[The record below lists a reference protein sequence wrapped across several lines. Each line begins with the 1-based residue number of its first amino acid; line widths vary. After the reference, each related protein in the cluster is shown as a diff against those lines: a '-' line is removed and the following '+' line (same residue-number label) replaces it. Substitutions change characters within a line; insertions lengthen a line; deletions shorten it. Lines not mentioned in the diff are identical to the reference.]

1 MRYHTRFVAAACA
14 LALITAASC
23 GSDDKAATTTSP
35 STAVAAPTTA
45 AATTVA
51 PASPETTGATDAST
65 ETTESTGSATDE
77 TDAPDTTEATEPTTA
92 ATEAPETTAAGPAD
106 GTPIKIGFVNLEGGA
121 VSLPELR
128 IGVETAAE
136 YINAHG
142 GAGNHP
148 LEIMPCNVDGTPEKS
163 IDCANQLVGDG
174 VSIVMEG
181 YDPSSD
187 AMLPVLDSAGIP
199 LTGHAA
205 FGPQQ
210 QVADNAFF
218 FGTANPSFTAGFL
231 DYYAKNGATS
241 IMLFLPDNAAFRDT
255 AETIAKPIAASLD
268 IDATVT
274 FYDPASPNWDAL
286 ATTALA
292 DNPDVVGTVA
302 PDGDC
307 VGLLGALRTVNYGGS
322 VFLGAC
328 TLFLIANP
336 TAAIGVA
343 TTSDLW
349 KPSDI
354 EAAPPAKQEQ
364 LNLYVDTMTA
374 AGHADLI
381 NGFAWDY
388 FSDTVNLAAVLSTI
402 EGEPTPEAIIAAFKA
417 TKDLDSFM
425 GPTITCDH
433 SAWPGESA
441 CGNKVL
447 LYQVQDDGTQKAI
460 TPDFIDTSS
469 FISVLG

>member
-1 MRYHTRFVAAACA
+1 MRFHTRFVATACVAA
-14 LALITAASC
+14 LVTTAAC
-23 GSDDKAATTTSP
+23 GSDDKADPTTSP
-35 STAVAAPTTA
+35 PATTAAPTPTTA
-45 AATTVA
+45 TAETSATPTEPAGTVA
-51 PASPETTGATDAST
+51 DSTDAGAPDETSADTTDATDTTGATDATEATEST
-65 ETTESTGSATDE
+65 ETTE
-77 TDAPDTTEATEPTTA
+77 
-92 ATEAPETTAAGPAD
+92 AGPAD
-106 GTPIKIGFVNLEGGA
+106 GTPIKVGFVNLEGGA

-128 IGVETAAE
+128 IGVETAAA
-136 YINAHG
+136 YVNAHG
-142 GAGNHP
+142 GANNHP

-187 AMLPVLDSAGIP
+187 AMLPVLDSAGIA

-231 DYYAKNGATS
+231 DYYAKQGATS

-255 AETIAKPIAASLD
+255 AETIAEPIAASLD
-268 IDATVT
+268 IDANIT

-307 VGLLGALRTVNYGGS
+307 IGLLGALRNVKFGGDI
-322 VFLGAC
+322 FLGAC
-328 TLFLIANP
+328 TLFRVANP
-336 TAAIGVA
+336 AGAAGVA

-354 EAAPPAKQEQ
+354 AAAPAAKQAQ

-374 AGHADLI
+374 AGHADLV

-388 FSDTVNLAAVLSTI
+388 FSDTMNLTAVLATI
-402 EGEPTPEAIIAAFKA
+402 DGDATPEAISEAFKA

-425 GPTITCDH
+425 GPTISCDH

-460 TPDFIDTSS
+460 TPEFIDTSS